1 MPNGNVSHASGVD
14 PGWNKGD
21 EKVFI
26 IIIIVT
32 NAFLISIQEY
42 WAAKAE
48 QEDVSPRN
56 LDKFLA
62 ETASK
67 MTTSLTQFR
76 NNSASKM
83 RMAAASVYGFAGISS
98 SPSAFV
104 DGR

>member
-1 MPNGNVSHASGVD
+1 MV
-14 PGWNKGD
+14 
-21 EKVFI
+21 I
-26 IIIIVT
+26 IAT
-32 NAFLISIQEY
+32 YCCLISIEEY
-42 WAAKAE
+42 WGAKAA

>member
-1 MPNGNVSHASGVD
+1 M
-14 PGWNKGD
+14 
-21 EKVFI
+21 
-26 IIIIVT
+26 T

-76 NNSASKM
+76 NNSSSKM
-83 RMAAASVYGFAGISS
+83 RTVAASVFGFAGISS

-104 DGR
+104 DGTYTLLQYLYLSLSSD